1 MVENFNQK
9 FKVALRKKPVIA
21 YIKNRAISTRRLVVM
36 LRMSVK
42 HEEYLLIGDNIKIV
56 FLGGG
61 GGQTRIMIDAPK
73 DVNVVRSS
81 ALEKRITD
89 PDELAKMPKY
99 YREVEHPEKYKKKSK
114 VVIVNNKGK

>member
-42 HEEYLLIGDNIKIV
+42 HEEYLLIGDNMKIV

-114 VVIVNNKGK
+114 VVIVNNKDR